1 MKVLCNVDVT
11 ICKVQNSI
19 ISTLKV
25 GKLGWIEY
33 IDKDVCTALTYFG
46 FHIEHKVA
54 KYTQMFSK
62 VYFFSTR
69 SLFVGWSRKLK
80 YTEQILKRYHRILA
94 DFPQI
99 LLTITFFSPF
109 LLWFLSFFL
118 SKQKIYILI
127 HIWLCGGLVIKKF
140 PLGRFSETR
149 LLWFWLNRSYN

>member
-19 ISTLKV
+19 ILTLKV

-54 KYTQMFSK
+54 KYIQMFSK

-69 SLFVGWSRKLK
+69 SFFVGWSRKLK
-80 YTEQILKRYHRILA
+80 YTEQILQRYHRILA
-94 DFPQI
+94 DFSQI
-99 LLTITFFSPF
+99 LLTTTFF
-109 LLWFLSFFL
+109 LLFFFGFFHFSIFFSFFCFL
-118 SKQKIYILI
+118 FEGVFFVCFFFRNKKYIF
-127 HIWLCGGLVIKKF
+127 WYTFGYAGG
-140 PLGRFSETR
+140 
-149 LLWFWLNRSYN
+149 